1 MQRACRWC
9 QIKNL
14 TLFDFFKLRKQNN
27 LSKIA
32 IRSGYGAGG
41 IALVCH
47 THAQPKSASQRIGP
61 FPIFLKYWRG
71 FQGMEVK
78 AIKMTFLSPFF
89 FCNIWSAQIQA
100 WSPPH
105 ADKACGQM
113 KASPESPPSLHPEP
127 GLQLMVIAG

>member
-27 LSKIA
+27 LSKRA
-32 IRSGYGAGG
+32 IRLGYGAGG

-47 THAQPKSASQRIGP
+47 TRAQPKSVSQRIGP
-61 FPIFLKYWRG
+61 FPIFLKSWRG
-71 FQGMEVK
+71 FQGMEMK
-78 AIKMTFLSPFF
+78 AIEMTFLSPFF
-89 FCNIWSAQIQA
+89 CNICSAQIEA
-100 WSPPH
+100 WSPPR

-113 KASPESPPSLHPEP
+113 KASPESPLSLHPDP
-127 GLQLMVIAG
+127 VLQLMVTAG